1 MQELFAISRFPRL
14 APAHSYSCEITLN
27 SVCQS
32 FLHKEP
38 ICRSSV
44 GGGGGGLS
52 PPYERLISRRYVFG
66 VRNAAMQRR
75 AKDSEFVAWKE
86 AEGEKKK
93 EKKKKG
99 EKIRTIKPLLYGS

>member
-14 APAHSYSCEITLN
+14 ASAHSYSCEITLN

-44 GGGGGGLS
+44 GVS

-86 AEGEKKK
+86 VEVE
-93 EKKKKG
+93 EKKKKKERKKRG
-99 EKIRTIKPLLYGS
+99 RKFGL